1 MCGGPGTPRFDG
13 TSVSPAPTPNNT
25 ALLRDAG
32 PNPARLLAAV
42 ANCLSAS
49 LLFALRK
56 FRNQP
61 EPITAAATTRIAR
74 NARNR
79 LRIAG
84 IAVQIRTGGKGAQME
99 HLDRALAQF
108 EEFCIVTQSVRDGI
122 PVAVG
127 RRRGCGTG
135 AARPPEL
142 SRDGRGQLPG
152 RAAGP
157 QVVSPWNSF
166 SRPSL
171 TLNSPSNR

>member
-1 MCGGPGTPRFDG
+1 VCGGPGTPRFDG

-99 HLDRALAQF
+99 HLDRVLAQF

-122 PVAVG
+122 AVEVSVVDAE
-127 RRRGCGTG
+127 G
-135 AARPPEL
+135 AVL
-142 SRDGRGQLPG
+142 K
-152 RAAGP
+152 
-157 QVVSPWNSF
+157 
-166 SRPSL
+166 
-171 TLNSPSNR
+171 